1 MASFKYLKIDFLY
14 FSYIFKIRMDLF
26 NIIIKYDVIIKK
38 ILHNSNNISN
48 ILCSKNDETIIDNTE
63 INFLCRLP
71 ESRLYYYYKAENA
84 CDLWIE
90 YNLIQINSSLIQFNA
105 ILNLIKL
112 YIIKYDTHDDDLY
125 DLISSSN
132 NLKNFIDFIRLIYVK
147 LSTQICHFK
156 KMNNENYVYCIEM
169 GLPIQFFN
177 IDIHDYSSLL
187 KLEIIFKN
195 IHDKFN
201 IIIQY
206 IEKI

>member
-1 MASFKYLKIDFLY
+1 M
-14 FSYIFKIRMDLF
+14 
-26 NIIIKYDVIIKK
+26 IIKYDVIIKK

-48 ILCSKNDETIIDNTE
+48 ILCLKNDERIIENTD
-63 INFLCRLP
+63 IKYLCRLS

-90 YNLIQINSSLIQFNA
+90 YNLIQMNLCLVQFNA

-112 YIIKYDTHDDDLY
+112 YIIKYDTANDDLY

-132 NLKNFIDFIRLIYVK
+132 NLKNLIDFIRLIYVK
-147 LSTQICHFK
+147 LDTQIYHFK
-156 KMNNENYVYCIEM
+156 KMNNENYIYCIEM
-169 GLPIQFFN
+169 SVPIEFFN
-177 IDIHDYSSLL
+177 IDIHDYSSIL
-187 KLEIIFKN
+187 KLENIFKN